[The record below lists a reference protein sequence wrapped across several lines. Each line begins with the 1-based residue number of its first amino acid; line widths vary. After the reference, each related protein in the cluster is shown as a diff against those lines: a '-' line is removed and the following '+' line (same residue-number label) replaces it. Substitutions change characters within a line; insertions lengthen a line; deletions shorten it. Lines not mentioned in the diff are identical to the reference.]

1 MKIEFESREEVKQLA
16 DALQNGIYPA
26 PIVISAEDLLAA
38 SNGNC
43 TLPWGS
49 DGFHLPISIKGE
61 KAKETVNKE
70 VDKPVTKPGPTR
82 VCQKCNKR
90 HKRRLYTHEQVFG
103 RSGTWEEVEKD
114 GKKYLRRVIAAENPF
129 QSEESLIFLAGQLDG
144 LFQAVDAGQRTI
156 GDIARITGQMEPY
169 MWDLCRIWGRR
180 QSGERRGQ
188 QYLRY
193 RDGEYILT
201 SDPTL

>member
-26 PIVISAEDLLAA
+26 PIIISAEDLLAA

-43 TLPWGS
+43 TLPWGP
-49 DGFHLPISIKGE
+49 DGFHLPIAIKGE
-61 KAKETVNKE
+61 EVNKE
-70 VDKPVTKPGPTR
+70 VDKPLAKSDPTR
-82 VCQKCNKR
+82 ICKKCSTR
-90 HKRRLYTHEQVFG
+90 HKQRLYTHEQVFG

-114 GKKYLRRVIAAENPF
+114 GRKYLRRVISADVPF
-129 QSEESLIFLAGQLDG
+129 QSEEALVFLAGQLDAY
-144 LFQAVDAGQRTI
+144 FQMIGAGQRSI
-156 GDIARITGQMEPY
+156 GDIARVTGQMEPY

-180 QSGERRGQ
+180 QSGERKGQ

-193 RDGEYILT
+193 RNGEYVLT
-201 SDPTL
+201 ADPTL